1 MLYKLY
7 SHTNLSI
14 LDHMMTLKIL
24 LSARFQNV
32 LISSIWAIYVVQE
45 VEAHQV
51 LKNDEYW
58 EGDNLWL
65 TPKDVTSLN
74 TKMVFDTTRKIT
86 DKGLNNF
93 F

>member
-51 LKNDEYW
+51 LKMM
-58 EGDNLWL
+58 
-65 TPKDVTSLN
+65 N
-74 TKMVFDTTRKIT
+74 TGKEIICGSPRKM
-86 DKGLNNF
+86 LHL
-93 F
+93 